1 MGCSAAPGGWHP
13 ALTGEK
19 WRSARLLLLVLLF
32 SWGPPAQ
39 ADPVAV
45 GAKKFTESLILA
57 QLVAHLARHEGVG
70 AEVRELGGTRTL
82 WQALLRGDID
92 LYPEYSGTLLEEIF
106 AGVPE
111 AAGGVESVR
120 PLLEAQGI
128 RIGPPLGFNNT
139 YALGMVAERAAGLGV
154 ARISDLS
161 GYPGL
166 RLGFSNEFMD
176 RADGWPGLRRHYGL
190 PQERITGLDHDLAYR
205 GLAAGTLDVTDLYS
219 TDAEVQ
225 HYGLRV
231 LVDDRHYFPNY
242 QAMFVY
248 RADLAERFPAIA
260 KVLDRLSGQISATD
274 MIALNARVKLEGIPE
289 QRVAADFLAERM
301 AMAAQV
307 RERSV
312 FSRIWQYTREH
323 LFLVAVSLGAAIL
336 VAVPLGVLAAERAR
350 LGQGILAI
358 VGVIQTIPSLALL
371 VFMIPLLG
379 IGAVPAIVALF
390 LYSLLPIVRNTYTGL
405 RGIDP
410 AVRESA
416 EALGMARGARLRL
429 IELPMALPAIL
440 AGVKTSAVINV
451 GTATLGAL
459 IGAGGYGQPILT
471 GIRLDDTGMILM
483 GAVPAALL
491 ALLAQGSFELL
502 ERQLVPRGLR
512 RGAGD

>member
-1 MGCSAAPGGWHP
+1 M
-13 ALTGEK
+13 
-19 WRSARLLLLVLLF
+19 
-32 SWGPPAQ
+32 
-39 ADPVAV
+39 
-45 GAKKFTESLILA
+45 ILA
-57 QLVAHLARHEGVG
+57 ELVAQLARHEGVD

-106 AGVPE
+106 AGIPE
-111 AAGGVESVR
+111 AARGVEGVR

-128 RIGPPLGFNNT
+128 RIGPPLGFSNT
-139 YALGMVAERAAGLGV
+139 YALGMVQERAADLDV
-154 ARISDLS
+154 VTISDLL
-161 GYPGL
+161 GHPGL
-166 RLGFSNEFMD
+166 RLGFSSEFMD

-190 PQERITGLDHDLAYR
+190 PQARITGLDHDLAYR

-219 TDAEVQ
+219 TDAEVL

-231 LVDDRHYFPNY
+231 LVDDRRYFPNY

-248 RADLAERFPAIA
+248 RADLAERLPAFVGIL
-260 KVLDRLSGQISATD
+260 KRLSGQISATD
-274 MIALNARVKLEGIPE
+274 MVAMNARVKLDGVSE
-289 QRVAADFLAERM
+289 QRAAAGFLAERL
-301 AMAAQV
+301 AMAAEV

-312 FSRIWQYTREH
+312 FSRLWQYTREH
-323 LFLVAVSLGAAIL
+323 LVLVAVSLGGAIL
-336 VAVPLGVLAAERAR
+336 VAVPLGVLAARWVR
-350 LGQGILAI
+350 LGHGILAVVGI
-358 VGVIQTIPSLALL
+358 VQTIPSLALL

-410 AVRESA
+410 AVRDSA
-416 EALGMARGARLRL
+416 EALGMAPGARLWL

-459 IGAGGYGQPILT
+459 IGAGGLGQPILT

-491 ALLAQGSFELL
+491 ALLAQGAFELL
-502 ERQLVPRGLR
+502 ERWLVPRGLR
-512 RGAGD
+512 PARASRRAA